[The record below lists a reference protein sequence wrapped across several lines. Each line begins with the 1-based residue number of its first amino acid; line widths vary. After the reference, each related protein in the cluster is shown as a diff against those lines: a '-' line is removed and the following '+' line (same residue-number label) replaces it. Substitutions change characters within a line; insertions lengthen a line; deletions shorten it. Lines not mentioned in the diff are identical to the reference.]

1 MLTLNESYLKSIEN
15 AIEMVSS
22 SLTSLDREEDEK
34 ETRTDNLIKESDD
47 PTPSLAPKRS
57 IKSLKVKL
65 ISFLLPLITLN
76 QELS

>member
-34 ETRTDNLIKESDD
+34 ETRTDNLINESDD
-47 PTPSLAPKRS
+47 PTLSLAPKLS
-57 IKSLKVKL
+57 KKSLKVKL
-65 ISFLLPLITLN
+65 ISFLLPLITLY